1 MHFCVNLEPH
11 SRFFPRICWE
21 NIEFSLKRASLLR
34 HFIISSASN
43 WIGFHLD
50 NIFMRVK
57 ETKGRIFNKTG
68 LGTAWDAEQ
77 SDRFISSDC
86 EYIWLSLMR
95 HYLYSGYPGSLSLW
109 PREIKLQKQLL
120 LHSSFKSPGNKC
132 EEKIET

>member
-1 MHFCVNLEPH
+1 MHFCVSLEPL

-21 NIEFSLKRASLLR
+21 NIGFSLKRTSLLR

-68 LGTAWDAEQ
+68 LRTAWDAEQ

-95 HYLYSGYPGSLSLW
+95 HYLYSGYPGSLSSG
-109 PREIKLQKQLL
+109 RGKLNYRNNCCFIARSNLPVISVKR
-120 LHSSFKSPGNKC
+120 K
-132 EEKIET
+132 